1 MEREPPLDESCVQT
15 AERIARPNLQSRLQL
30 GAAQSLPRPAAVQPT
45 PVLPQQRG
53 PGEVQGT
60 SGGSSAAA
68 SSVASAG
75 TSIYTIGEKIRGS
88 SWASGSEWEGEE
100 GGDESTELDVS
111 FSHVKIGK
119 THASMKLADAELRE
133 ITRERYTGTK
143 EGPGR
148 KTSMMERDY
157 MTHAGGG
164 AGKGKGSVKSSAVG
178 TSEVAVAWGGE
189 GTEGA
194 DVRDSGG
201 GVGPER
207 LLEA

>member
-1 MEREPPLDESCVQT
+1 M
-15 AERIARPNLQSRLQL
+15 
-30 GAAQSLPRPAAVQPT
+30 
-45 PVLPQQRG
+45 
-53 PGEVQGT
+53 
-60 SGGSSAAA
+60 
-68 SSVASAG
+68 ASAG
-75 TSIYTIGEKIRGS
+75 TSIYTMGEKIRGS

-157 MTHAGGG
+157 MTHAGGCGGG

-178 TSEVAVAWGGE
+178 PSKVAVAWDGE

-201 GVGPER
+201 ACGGGVGPER

>member
-68 SSVASAG
+68 SSLASAG
-75 TSIYTIGEKIRGS
+75 TSIYTQGEKIRGS

-100 GGDESTELDVS
+100 GGDEGTELDVR

-148 KTSMMERDY
+148 KRQDVDDGTRLHDTRWWWFREGEGIGEIVRRGTKRSCRC
-157 MTHAGGG
+157 
-164 AGKGKGSVKSSAVG
+164 VG
-178 TSEVAVAWGGE
+178 WGGYR
-189 GTEGA
+189 GS
-194 DVRDSGG
+194 RC
-201 GVGPER
+201 P
-207 LLEA
+207 